1 MSGERGQATV
11 LVLGMT
17 MVVLGIVGVSVDG
30 TRAFI
35 YRRTLQS
42 AADAAA
48 LAGAGELDAP
58 RYYATR
64 GRAVSLDPA
73 SAAATAHRYLRLRG
87 LEARSR
93 VDVSEDRVIV
103 TLRGTISTLFLRIVG
118 VAQLP
123 VAAEAASELAPDP

>member
-17 MVVLGIVGVSVDG
+17 MVVFGIVGISVDG

-35 YRRTLQS
+35 HRRTLQS

-48 LAGAGELDAP
+48 LAGAGELDAS
-58 RYYATR
+58 RYYASR
-64 GRAVSLDPA
+64 GRAVTLDPA
-73 SAAATAHRYLRLRG
+73 SAEGTAYRYLRLRG

-93 VDVSEDRVIV
+93 VEVVGDRVVV
-103 TLRGTISTLFLRIVG
+103 TLRSAIPTLFLRVVG
-118 VAQLP
+118 VGKLP
-123 VAAEAASELAPDP
+123 VAAEAASQLVPDA